1 MEELLVVILS
11 LFFRFTLHLQGEAE
25 RKGTVVP
32 SSVSGVG
39 TFLYAIL
46 KDHINNKQI
55 RSSLKC

>member
-39 TFLYAIL
+39 TFLYEGPY
-46 KDHINNKQI
+46 
-55 RSSLKC
+55 